1 MTLESIKA
9 AIEELP
15 EAERTSLAAWLLRWD
30 SAEWDKQLE
39 ADFSEGGA
47 GMPLV
52 EKWDAEIKAG
62 GSVPLEDFLSQEE
75 DRRDWP
81 FL

>member
-15 EAERTSLAAWLLRWD
+15 ETERASLAAWLVRLDSEAWD
-30 SAEWDKQLE
+30 REIE

-47 GMPLV
+47 GTLLV
-52 EKWDAEIKAG
+52 EKWDAEIKS
-62 GSVPLEDFLSQEE
+62 GSTIPLDDFLSQEE
-75 DRRDWP
+75 DRRKAK
-81 FL
+81 